1 MAGTDPLLLLL
12 KTLIGN
18 DDGSSAAQGATSDE
32 LMEKIGRVEQMHL
45 TTIQMFMFERD
56 RYEGVVSMYKERF
69 GRTYDPNGEDGEEEQ
84 EEDDGESKADSKSV
98 ATAGGAESKAGAVL
112 TEAELDAQRLAEEKQ
127 QAKDDAFF
135 DAKGDSDSESEE
147 SVDLTLQ
154 FD

>member
-1 MAGTDPLLLLL
+1 MMKMAS
-12 KTLIGN
+12 N
-18 DDGSSAAQGATSDE
+18 DTKVTG
-32 LMEKIGRVEQMHL
+32 L
-45 TTIQMFMFERD
+45 TA
-56 RYEGVVSMYKERF
+56 
-69 GRTYDPNGEDGEEEQ
+69 NN
-84 EEDDGESKADSKSV
+84 
-98 ATAGGAESKAGAVL
+98 TASAVL